1 MKGEGLVL
9 RGWSW
14 SDGEGATIIAHPRE
28 RPGMITM
35 IITCIIP
42 GSVLDILDIL
52 LNRHKALLG
61 IAVYFTDE
69 NIEAHGG

>member
-9 RGWSW
+9 CRWSW

-35 IITCIIP
+35 VIITCIIP
-42 GSVLDILDIL
+42 GCVLDILDIL
-52 LNRHKALLG
+52 LNRHKALWG
-61 IAVYFTDE
+61 IAVLFYR
-69 NIEAHGG
+69 